1 MPLKILVIDD
11 ERPTLSMFRLML
23 DAYGFEVFTAENG
36 EEGIALFREHAM
48 PIVLTDIKMPGMD
61 GLEVLAR
68 IKELSPGTEV
78 IIITGHGDMDLAIK
92 ALGLDATDFI
102 NKPIRKPA
110 LDAALGR
117 ARERIEL
124 AKSRDQDFLV
134 HQRDGAAVIEIRG
147 AVNSGSEARLKAA
160 FDEAGADSAGLVLSF
175 SENTSINGAGI
186 ALLTQLLLDC
196 RKAGTSVVMAG
207 LSDNF
212 RQVLSMVGMTT
223 LAPLHDTEED
233 ALASLR
239 TEPRS
244 ES

>member
-68 IKELSPGTEV
+68 IKELSPTTEV

-102 NKPIRKPA
+102 NKPIHKPA
-110 LDAALGR
+110 LDDALRR
-117 ARERIEL
+117 AQERIEL
-124 AKSRDQDFLV
+124 ARSRSEDFGV
-134 HQRDGAAVIEIRG
+134 RVRDGVAVIEIRG
-147 AVNSGSEARLKAA
+147 AVNSGSEARLRAA
-160 FDEAGADSAGLVLSF
+160 LDEARADSAGLVLSF

-196 RKAGTSVVMAG
+196 RKSGTPVVMTG

-212 RQVLSMVGMTT
+212 RQVLTMVGMTT
-223 LAPLHDTEED
+223 LAPLCDTEED
-233 ALASLR
+233 ALATLR

-244 ES
+244 TT

>member
-11 ERPTLSMFRLML
+11 ERPTLSMFKLLL

-36 EEGIALFREHAM
+36 DEGVELFQEHAM

-61 GLEVLAR
+61 GLEVLRR
-68 IKELSPGTEV
+68 IKEISPRTEV

-102 NKPIRKPA
+102 NKPIQQHS
-110 LDAALGR
+110 LDAALKR

-124 AKSRDQDFLV
+124 ARSRDENFTIRTSD
-134 HQRDGAAVIEIRG
+134 DIAVIEIRG
-147 AVNSGSEARLKAA
+147 AVNSGSEAQLRAA
-160 FDEAGADSAGLVLSF
+160 FADARVDSARLVLSF
-175 SENTSINGAGI
+175 AENTSINGAGI

-196 RKAGTSVVMAG
+196 RKDGVPVAMAG

-212 RQVLSMVGMTT
+212 TKVLTMVGITT
-223 LAPLHDTEED
+223 LATLCDTEED
-233 ALASLR
+233 AIKAV
-239 TEPRS
+239 
-244 ES
+244 